1 MMQEDEIFAWETME
15 NELRS
20 DVDSRLRTSFRS
32 GHWIPYIRLSHILL
46 ISKSIMSEKDKTPN
60 LSTSS

>member
-1 MMQEDEIFAWETME
+1 ME

-20 DVDSRLRTSFRS
+20 DVGSRLRTSFRS
-32 GHWIPYIRLSHILL
+32 GHWILL

-60 LSTSS
+60 LSNSS

>member
-1 MMQEDEIFAWETME
+1 ME

-20 DVDSRLRTSFRS
+20 DVGSRLRTSFRS

-46 ISKSIMSEKDKTPN
+46 ISKSIMSEKDKTSN
-60 LSTSS
+60 LSNSS